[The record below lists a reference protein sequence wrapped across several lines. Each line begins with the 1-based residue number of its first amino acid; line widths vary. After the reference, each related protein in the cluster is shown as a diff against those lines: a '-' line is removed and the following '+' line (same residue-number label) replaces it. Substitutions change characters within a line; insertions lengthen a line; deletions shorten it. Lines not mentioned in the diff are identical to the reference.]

1 MQQYS
6 SSVQEVSE
14 LAAAFLQ
21 TGVTLGI
28 ALICL
33 YLYRRYRKGYFGF
46 WAFAWLLFALRLGV
60 IIGFQLTDLQ
70 GLLYWHQVFTGWTA
84 LVLLAA
90 ALAFSQQIRWRAWH
104 GVLLAFPPV
113 WSYVAIYRLDDF
125 LLAAGPAVAFLSAA
139 AAWTAWVFWRH
150 HRSVGSKP
158 AALMAWAFLLWSL
171 HHLDYPFLRARGAWN
186 PWGYYLDIIFV
197 LAVGGGILLL
207 VVEDQRR
214 GLGVLSALSGDLQR
228 GGRLTDLIRALLERP
243 LTLPAVS
250 GSALYRRETGVSHA
264 SGSCSAW
271 VEGALPE
278 EANEAIREAIE
289 QGHPRVLRGH
299 VIRSGTADR
308 PGYTAALPVFNGS
321 VVDGALVVVGRARDP
336 FAVLDEDFL
345 IALGHQVGA
354 ALANADLYQRLEDRT
369 AELERLAAR
378 MVQQHEEERGRVAR
392 ELHDET
398 AQVLAALRLQLGMVR
413 EQGEPE
419 QAESI
424 DRALDLIDSGIGG
437 IRRVASALRPSL
449 LDDLGLVPAL
459 RAIAAEFAERTSIDT
474 RFRGLVQ
481 EPALSP
487 DAELALFRAL
497 QEGLA
502 NVARH
507 AGARAVEVALE
518 RTEEGLRLIV
528 RDDGRGPGAVSREA
542 AGDLSGELD
551 GEPLTTAAVGNG
563 DRQLGLLGMKER
575 MLRFGGDVRL
585 SARPDGGTS
594 LEVRLPLE
602 AE

>member
-1 MQQYS
+1 MQYS
-6 SSVQEVSE
+6 SSVQDVSE

-28 ALICL
+28 ALICF
-33 YLYRRYRKGYFGF
+33 YLYRRYRRGYFGF
-46 WAFAWLLFALRLGV
+46 WAFAWLLYAIRLGV
-60 IIGFQLTDLQ
+60 IIGFLLTEQ
-70 GLLYWHQVFTGWTA
+70 RQLLYWHQVFTGWTA

-113 WSYVAIYRLDDF
+113 WSYVAIYRMDDF

-228 GGRLTDLIRALLERP
+228 SGRLTDLIRALLERP

-250 GSALYRRETGVSHA
+250 GSALYRRDTGVSHA
-264 SGSCSAW
+264 SGSCADW
-271 VEGALPE
+271 VEGALPND
-278 EANEAIREAIE
+278 ANQAVRDVMER
-289 QGHPRVLRGH
+289 GHPQVLRGH
-299 VIRSGTADR
+299 ASRPGRGDR

-321 VVDGALVVVGRARDP
+321 VVDGALLVVGRSRDP

-354 ALANADLYQRLEDRT
+354 ALAHADLYQRLEDRT
-369 AELERLAAR
+369 ADLERLAAR

-398 AQVLAALRLQLGMVR
+398 AQILAALRLQLGMVR
-413 EQGEPE
+413 EQGAPE

-459 RAIAAEFAERTSIDT
+459 RAIASEFAERTSIET
-474 RFRGLVQ
+474 RFRESLH
-481 EPALSP
+481 ELDLPP

-497 QEGLA
+497 QEGLV

-507 AGARAVEVALE
+507 SGATSVDIALE
-518 RTEEGLRLIV
+518 QTEEGLRLV
-528 RDDGRGPGAVSREA
+528 VQDNGHGPGAAPVETSDNRSAGRPTELPA
-542 AGDLSGELD
+542 AA
-551 GEPLTTAAVGNG
+551 TAGNG
-563 DRQLGLLGMKER
+563 DRQVGLVGMKER

-585 SARPDGGTS
+585 SSRPDGGTS

-602 AE
+602 VE